1 MTSETGYT
9 IGSGIFIKGD
19 VAGAEDL
26 VVEGCVEGK
35 IQLKNHL
42 LIGQTGVVIADVQVD
57 ALTVY
62 GEVRGNVTATSKV
75 EINETARLVGDIH
88 APVVYLAD
96 GAKFKGTIDM
106 DVPLPRDF

>member
-1 MTSETGYT
+1 MTNESGYT
-9 IGSGIFIKGD
+9 IGPGIFIKGD
-19 VAGAEDL
+19 VSGAENL
-26 VVEGCVEGK
+26 VVEGCIEGK
-35 IQLKNHL
+35 IHLKNHL
-42 LIGQTGVVIADVQVD
+42 LIGQTGVVVADIQVD

-62 GEVRGNVTATSKV
+62 GEVRGNITAASKV
-75 EINETARLVGDIH
+75 EINETARLVGDIR